1 MKITLK
7 PIKPKRIADQVFDQ
21 LRELIF
27 RGEFKPGKQIMPE
40 RELAQALNVSR
51 TSVRDAISKLVVLG
65 LLEQRQGQG
74 TFVRTT
80 TDTAKHPLAIAME
93 TEGATLEDLL
103 EVRMGL
109 ECNAAALA
117 AKRAVENDLHFMHKS
132 IEEMKTEVQSGRLG
146 TQADVS
152 FHIAVA
158 YAAHNPLQVYVMR
171 NFYDFLFVGIKE
183 NLVRLYEKPANIEM
197 IIAQHTEIYHTIRDH
212 NPQKAE
218 KAMRRHINFVLDFFK
233 GKSYDLKELQER

>member
-1 MKITLK
+1 MGITLK

-40 RELAQALNVSR
+40 RELAGALNVSR

-74 TFVRTT
+74 TFVRAAPD
-80 TDTAKHPLAIAME
+80 TDKHPLAVAME
-93 TEGATLEDLL
+93 TENASLEDLL

-117 AKRAVENDLHFMHKS
+117 AKRAIESDLHFMHKS
-132 IEEMKTEVQSGRLG
+132 IEEMKAEVKSGRLG
-146 TQADVS
+146 TEADVS

-158 YAAHNPLQVYVMR
+158 YATQNPLQVYIMR

-183 NLVRLYEKPANIEM
+183 NLSRLYENPANIET

-218 KAMRRHINFVLDFFK
+218 NAMKRHIGFVLDFFK
-233 GKSYDLKELQER
+233 RKSF

>member
-40 RELAQALNVSR
+40 RELAEALNVSR
-51 TSVRDAISKLVVLG
+51 TSVRDAISKLVVIG

-74 TFVRTT
+74 TFVRAAPDIT
-80 TDTAKHPLAIAME
+80 KHPLAIAME
-93 TEGATLEDLL
+93 SENATLTDLL

-109 ECNAAALA
+109 ECNAATLA
-117 AKRAVENDLHFMHKS
+117 AKRAIEQDLHFMQKS
-132 IEEMKTEVQSGRLG
+132 IDEMKADIKSSHLETLG

-158 YAAHNPLQVYVMR
+158 YATHNPLQVHVMK

-183 NLVRLYEKPANIEM
+183 YWARLYEKPANIEA
-197 IIAQHTEIYHTIRDH
+197 IIAQHTEIYQTIREH
-212 NPQKAE
+212 NPQEAE
-218 KAMRRHINFVLDFFK
+218 KAMRHHINFVLDFFK
-233 GKSYDLKELQER
+233 RNSF